1 MSVME
6 YTSSRNNGV
15 NGAGSSDAEARMIR
29 KNEWLTALELE
40 EIRKRMVNVNF
51 EEGVSEE
58 QDVDEAVVEGN
69 STEDDQPGSV
79 LMNVQE
85 LTDEEREIIEEISSI
100 TEHNLDMELQ
110 GFKKVERTLLRK
122 HVKEVN
128 NVLGN
133 IITESI
139 SGTNN
144 SIKACTILIG
154 RKVGLKPYR
163 KRANE
168 MKEPWWKRRIK
179 VSIKEIRKH
188 INILERKERG
198 DLKRM
203 EKYKQLE
210 QKYRI
215 KRKGLKVVLEE
226 LKQRFKAKSMKIKR
240 YEQRI
245 ERYKI
250 NRLFQQDQKRVYQQ
264 LGGKVNSNEKPDAIE
279 SKRFWSNIWDNKV
292 DHKKDAEW
300 LRELRAAKGDGKQDD
315 IRITTEMVIQQTR
328 KIPNWKCPGPD
339 GVLGYWLKSFTA
351 LHERITDQL
360 NDMINNGVEIPK
372 WMTSGKTVLCQ
383 KDPGKGNAVDNYRP
397 ISCLPLMWKLMT
409 GIISNVLYEFL
420 EDADKLPNEQ
430 KGCRRRS
437 RGTKDQ
443 LLIDKTVLN
452 DCRKRHTNLGMAWI
466 DYKKAYNMVP
476 HSWILES
483 LELTNVADNVISFI
497 MRSMRNWNVDLTSCG
512 EFLGKVNIRRGIFQG
527 DSLSP
532 LLFVIC
538 MIPLTDILRKV
549 PTGYTLKCGLK
560 LNHLLFMDD
569 LKIYGKNERE
579 INGLVSTIE
588 IFSNNIG
595 MEFEAKKCGTLIL
608 KRGKVV
614 KTDGLELPSGDKIK
628 EVEDEGYKYLG
639 ITEFDKIKDSEVKE
653 SFRKE
658 YLRRAKAIMK
668 SRLHGRNKIMAMN
681 TWAVS
686 LMRYGAGIIKWNV
699 AELDEMDR
707 KTRNIMTMNKEFHPK
722 SDVDRLYVTRSK
734 GGRGLI
740 GCKSCVVTEENSL
753 GWYVRNHDEPLLV
766 AVNGSNT
773 IPLCQESMKPNKFK
787 ELKQEERFNTWK
799 DKAMHGQY
807 LREMEETKLTLG
819 DGYRKVT

>member
-15 NGAGSSDAEARMIR
+15 NGAGSSDAEGTTPGRCPMGEQRGPGRHHATARTGWTKEKNIAVMECYFLSNPVDENGKPSRGYRRRMHNIWNERQSFNITEQRLCDQARMIR

-79 LMNVQE
+79 LMNIQE

-133 IITESI
+133 IVTESI

-144 SIKACTILIG
+144 CTILIG
-154 RKVGLKPYR
+154 RKLGLKPYR
-163 KRANE
+163 KRANG

-203 EKYKQLE
+203 EKYKELE

-215 KRKGLKVVLEE
+215 KRKG
-226 LKQRFKAKSMKIKR
+226 
-240 YEQRI
+240 
-245 ERYKI
+245 
-250 NRLFQQDQKRVYQQ
+250 LFQQDQKRVYQQ

-279 SKRFWSNIWDNKV
+279 SKQFWSNIWDNKV
-292 DHKKDAEW
+292 DHKKDTEW

-339 GVLGYWLKSFTA
+339 GVQGYWLKSFTA
-351 LHERITDQL
+351 LHERIADQL
-360 NDMINNGVEIPK
+360 NGMIYNGVEIPK
-372 WMTSGKTVLCQ
+372 WMTTGKTVLCQ
-383 KDPGKGNAVDNYRP
+383 KDPDKGNAADNYRP

-409 GIISNVLYEFL
+409 GIISNVLYDFL

-466 DYKKAYNMVP
+466 DYKKPMIWSPIPGFSKVWNWQM
-476 HSWILES
+476 WR
-483 LELTNVADNVISFI
+483 I
-497 MRSMRNWNVDLTSCG
+497 ML
-512 EFLGKVNIRRGIFQG
+512 
-527 DSLSP
+527 
-532 LLFVIC
+532 
-538 MIPLTDILRKV
+538 
-549 PTGYTLKCGLK
+549 
-560 LNHLLFMDD
+560 
-569 LKIYGKNERE
+569 
-579 INGLVSTIE
+579 LVS
-588 IFSNNIG
+588 
-595 MEFEAKKCGTLIL
+595 
-608 KRGKVV
+608 
-614 KTDGLELPSGDKIK
+614 
-628 EVEDEGYKYLG
+628 
-639 ITEFDKIKDSEVKE
+639 
-653 SFRKE
+653 
-658 YLRRAKAIMK
+658 
-668 SRLHGRNKIMAMN
+668 SRDL
-681 TWAVS
+681 
-686 LMRYGAGIIKWNV
+686 
-699 AELDEMDR
+699 
-707 KTRNIMTMNKEFHPK
+707 
-722 SDVDRLYVTRSK
+722 
-734 GGRGLI
+734 
-740 GCKSCVVTEENSL
+740 
-753 GWYVRNHDEPLLV
+753 
-766 AVNGSNT
+766 
-773 IPLCQESMKPNKFK
+773 
-787 ELKQEERFNTWK
+787 
-799 DKAMHGQY
+799 
-807 LREMEETKLTLG
+807 
-819 DGYRKVT
+819 

>member
-1 MSVME
+1 ME

-15 NGAGSSDAEARMIR
+15 NGAGSNDAEGTTPGRCPMGEQRGPGRHHATARTGWTKEMNIAVMECYFLS
-29 KNEWLTALELE
+29 NPVDENALELE

-51 EEGVSEE
+51 EE
-58 QDVDEAVVEGN
+58 D
-69 STEDDQPGSV
+69 
-79 LMNVQE
+79 
-85 LTDEEREIIEEISSI
+85 
-100 TEHNLDMELQ
+100 
-110 GFKKVERTLLRK
+110 GFKKVERTLLRR

-128 NVLGN
+128 NVLGK
-133 IITESI
+133 IVPESI

-144 SIKACTILIG
+144 LIKACTILIG
-154 RKVGLKPYR
+154 RKVGLRPYR
-163 KRANE
+163 KRANG
-168 MKEPWWKRRIK
+168 MKEPCIRRAEATIK
-179 VSIKEIRKH
+179 S
-188 INILERKERG
+188 
-198 DLKRM
+198 
-203 EKYKQLE
+203 
-210 QKYRI
+210 
-215 KRKGLKVVLEE
+215 
-226 LKQRFKAKSMKIKR
+226 KI
-240 YEQRI
+240 YENSS
-245 ERYKI
+245 ETK
-250 NRLFQQDQKRVYQQ
+250 NGFTNSWVK
-264 LGGKVNSNEKPDAIE
+264 KVNSNEKPDAIE

-300 LRELRAAKGDGKQDD
+300 MREIRAGKGDGKQNN
-315 IRITTEMVIQQTR
+315 IRIATEMVIQQTR

-339 GVLGYWLKSFTA
+339 GVQGYWLKSFTA
-351 LHERITDQL
+351 LHERIADQL
-360 NDMINNGVEIPK
+360 NDMINNEVEIPK
-372 WMTSGKTVLCQ
+372 WMTTGKTVLCQ

-409 GIISNVLYEFL
+409 GIISNVLYDFL

-430 KGCRRRS
+430 KGCRGRS

-466 DYKKAYNMVP
+466 DYKKAYDMVP

-483 LELTNVADNVISFI
+483 LELANVADNVISFI

-538 MIPLTDILRKV
+538 MILLTDILRKV

-579 INGLVSTIE
+579 INGLVSTVE

-595 MEFEAKKCGTLIL
+595 MEFGAKKCGTLIL

-658 YLRRAKAIMK
+658 YLCRAKAIMK

-707 KTRNIMTMNKEFHPK
+707 KTRKIMTMNEFHPK

-766 AVNGSNT
+766 AVKGSNT
-773 IPLCQESMKPNKFK
+773 IPLCQESMKPNEFK
-787 ELKQEERFNTWK
+787 ELKQEDRINTWK

-807 LREMEETKLTLG
+807 LREMEGKDKINTWRWLQENDLKDCTEALICSAQEQALRTNYTKFKIDKTIDTPFYRMCGNKNET
-819 DGYRKVT
+819 VTHIISECSMLAQREYKRRHDNAAKYVHWRLCEKI